1 MAEELPELTIRDQNG
16 WRRWLAAHHQQA
28 SGVRLV
34 LARAGKG
41 EATRLT
47 YSQALDEA
55 LCYGWI
61 DGQGSRRDEV
71 SWRVR
76 FTPRRRQSLWSKRN
90 VANAERLIA
99 EGRMQPAGAREIERA
114 KADGRWRRAYSG
126 PASAQVPPDL
136 EAAIQKNRKAA
147 QMFRNLNGQ
156 NRYAVLY
163 RVQVLKTK
171 EARARKIDQFVS
183 MLARGETIYPQR
195 RPTGRKTAGP
205 P

>member
-1 MAEELPELTIRDQNG
+1 MAEELPELLVRDRNS

-34 LARAGKG
+34 LARAGKAG
-41 EATRLT
+41 ATRLS
-47 YSQALDEA
+47 YAQALEEA

-76 FTPRRRQSLWSKRN
+76 FTPRRRRSQWSKRN
-90 VANAERLIA
+90 LANAERLIA
-99 EGRMQPAGAREIERA
+99 EGRMQPAGTAEIERA

-126 PASAQVPPDL
+126 PATAVVPPDL
-136 EAAIQKNRKAA
+136 QLALGKNRKAA
-147 QMFRNLNGQ
+147 KTFRQLNSQ

-163 RVQVLKTK
+163 RVQALKTK
-171 EARARKIDQFVS
+171 EARARKIDQLVS

-195 RPTGRKTAGP
+195 RPTGRKSASRP
-205 P
+205 